1 MQQNP
6 YPNERP
12 IPNTSGAPYEQ
23 PLVNDERAE
32 YPPAEAAYPTARDRV
47 YRSGRI
53 IGYIGWAIAVLDI
66 LLVLRFVLKLIG
78 ADPQNQFAMF
88 LYSITGFFV
97 YIFQGIVPN
106 SVFGAGGRFV
116 FEWSTII
123 AMIIY
128 GILGWILISFFRTRV
143 TPPQQYIQ

>member
-1 MQQNP
+1 VYEKGHEMQQDP
-6 YPNERP
+6 YSNERP
-12 IPNTSGAPYEQ
+12 IPNTSDAPYEQ
-23 PLVNDERAE
+23 PTVEDERAV
-32 YPPAEAAYPTARDRV
+32 YPSARTRV
-47 YRSGRI
+47 YRYGRI

-66 LLVLRFVLKLIG
+66 LLVLRFFFKLIG
-78 ADPQNQFAMF
+78 ADPQNSFAMF
-88 LYSITGFFV
+88 LYSFTGFFV

-106 SVFGAGGRFV
+106 AVFGSSGRFI

-128 GILGWILISFFRTRV
+128 GILGWILTSFFRTRV

>member
-1 MQQNP
+1 MQQDP

-12 IPNTSGAPYEQ
+12 IPDTSGAPYGQ
-23 PLVNDERAE
+23 PVVNNQGPD
-32 YPPAEAAYPTARDRV
+32 YPPNQAAYPPTRRSV
-47 YRSGRI
+47 YQTGRI

-66 LLVLRFVLKLIG
+66 LLILRFFFKLIG
-78 ADPQNQFAMF
+78 ADPQNPFAMF
-88 LYSITGFFV
+88 LYSFTGFFL
-97 YIFQGIVPN
+97 YIFRGIVPN
-106 SVFGAGGRFV
+106 AVFGPSGQFV